1 MTIIFCILCIV
12 ALIVLYG
19 CIFHPEWKFEK
30 AVDYII
36 IVVAIMAVCY
46 IGYVNM

>member
-1 MTIIFCILCIV
+1 MNILLYILCI
-12 ALIVLYG
+12 ATLFFIYGLIY
-19 CIFHPEWKFEK
+19 HPEWKFEK

-36 IVVAIMAVCY
+36 VVVAIMAVCY